1 MYRYKIIKTTA
12 KTDEIPYTE
21 KSFSLYWEES
31 RKLTP
36 TVKDLLFLGKWSYTN
51 GNDVEL
57 VS

>member
-36 TVKDLLFLGKWSYTN
+36 TVKDLLFLACVAFCAVTF
-51 GNDVEL
+51 EPIMI
-57 VS
+57 